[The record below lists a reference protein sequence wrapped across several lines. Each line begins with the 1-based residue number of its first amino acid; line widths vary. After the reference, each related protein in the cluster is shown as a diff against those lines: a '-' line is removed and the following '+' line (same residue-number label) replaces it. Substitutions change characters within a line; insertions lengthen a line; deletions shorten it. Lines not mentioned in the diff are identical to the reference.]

1 MNQKEFI
8 ELSKKKVRE
17 LNAGYNS
24 VDNHAESWRGGY
36 EFAREKI
43 LKLLQEKYD
52 EEFLT
57 EVEKFATQELDV
69 FYSKELL
76 NPSNN

>member
-36 EFAREKI
+36 EFAREEI
-43 LKLLQEKYD
+43 LKLLQEKYA

-69 FYSKELL
+69 FYLKELL
-76 NPSNN
+76 NHSNK

>member
-8 ELSKKKVRE
+8 ELSKKEVRE

-24 VDNHAESWRGGY
+24 VDDHAESWRGGY

-43 LKLLQEKYD
+43 LKLLQEKYAED
-52 EEFLT
+52 FLT
-57 EVEKFATQELDV
+57 EVEEFATQELDV
-69 FYSKELL
+69 FDSYELI
-76 NPSNN
+76 NPSNK